1 MKRLIIYTVNL
12 LLLLLITAGIN
23 SAQEYPTGMLFDDEQ
38 YSEIDQKATL
48 TRSLYSNIP
57 KKHSLKKYAPQVK
70 SQGSYG
76 TCVGWASAYAAL
88 TIAEA
93 IQSKRNKPEEIT
105 AEAFSPGFVYTQIKF
120 ASDNNC
126 TLGSHIH
133 DALELMK
140 TKGAAKYN
148 ALAEVNCPAYISENV
163 FNQASEHTIEDYAKL
178 FGLFDSNSFKLS
190 STKKSLSQN
199 NPVIIG
205 MNVPRSFYTAKE
217 VWTPNEPATGK
228 YYGHAMC
235 VVGYDDDLHGGVFE
249 VMNSWGSGWGNSG
262 YIYIRYKD
270 YADFV
275 KYAYEIS
282 ALPDKDNIIKLA
294 GSIRLQ
300 SSEGF
305 EYPVKKIGHGYQTQ
319 KDIKAGSAFRI
330 YIKNPEPAYVYA
342 FGFDKTEKVFPIF
355 PHKAKVSPY
364 LSYTTNE
371 VALPDEQHFIQADE
385 TLGKNYICILL
396 SKKPIDINNVY
407 KTIENTQGNLQNR
420 INTALGSQLMKT
432 SDITYAQTKASF
444 SAESKQGNTAYI
456 ILEANHSK

>member
-1 MKRLIIYTVNL
+1 MNRYLTYPFGLILIL
-12 LLLLLITAGIN
+12 LLFAKTATG
-23 SAQEYPTGMLFDDEQ
+23 QEYVTGMLFDDEEYAQ
-38 YSEIDQKATL
+38 IDQKATL

-57 KKHSLKKYAPQVK
+57 AKYSLKKYAPQVK
-70 SQGSYG
+70 SQGSFG

-93 IQSKRNKPEEIT
+93 IQSERSRKEEIT
-105 AEAFSPGFVYTQIKF
+105 AEAFSPGFVYTQIKY
-120 ASDNNC
+120 ASDDNC
-126 TLGSHIH
+126 TYGSHIH

-148 ALAEVNCPAYISENV
+148 AMSEVNCPGYISQEV
-163 FNQASEHTIEDYAKL
+163 FSQALNHTIEDYAKL
-178 FGLFDSNSFKLS
+178 FGLYDNNSFKIS

-205 MNVPRSFYTAKE
+205 MNVPHSFYSAGELWQPT
-217 VWTPNEPATGK
+217 EPVTGK
-228 YYGHAMC
+228 YSGHAMC
-235 VVGYDDDLHGGVFE
+235 VVGYNDDLHGGVFE
-249 VMNSWGSGWGNSG
+249 IMNSWGSGWGDNG
-262 YIYIRYKD
+262 FTYIKYKD
-270 YADFV
+270 YANFV

-282 ALPDKDNIIKLA
+282 ALPAKTGEVKLA

-305 EYPVKKIGHGYQTQ
+305 EYPIKKIGNRYQTQ
-319 KDIKAGSAFRI
+319 MDIKTGATFRI

-355 PHKAKVSPY
+355 PHKAKISPY
-364 LSYTTNE
+364 LSYSINE
-371 VALPDEQHFIQADE
+371 VAIPDEQHFIQADE
-385 TLGKNYICILL
+385 TLGKNYICIIL
-396 SKKPIDINNVY
+396 SKKPVDTDAVY
-407 KTIENTQGNLQNR
+407 KSIENSQGNIQNR
-420 INTALGSQLMKT
+420 INAALGNRLIKT
-432 SDITYAQTKASF
+432 SHIKYADTEASF